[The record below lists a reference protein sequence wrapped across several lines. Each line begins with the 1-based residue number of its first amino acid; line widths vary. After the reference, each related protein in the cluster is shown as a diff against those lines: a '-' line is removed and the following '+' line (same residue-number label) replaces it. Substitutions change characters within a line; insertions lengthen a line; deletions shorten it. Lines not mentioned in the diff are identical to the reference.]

1 MRKRIQK
8 ISIFIG
14 IPLILLLCGALVFVQ
29 SESFRNWVEKRLE
42 TELRNR
48 LTDDYTI
55 SVGNIEGSVFGNI
68 TIGSVKIAEV
78 SKTDEPV
85 ISTQKVVLKY
95 NLLQLLRRKVE
106 ITELIVDDPEIR
118 AKTDL
123 DGKLNL
129 SNIFR
134 KNPSDEDTPQFSF
147 AIEDVELNSGKI
159 DYTDTQRDLEISVQ
173 GVRLTL
179 EGPLD
184 TWNHDGNLRID
195 AGSVAF
201 NGAEAPIDTFEVD
214 FQILDTHSDL
224 GEVQLEF
231 GNSHLEITGHFPRG
245 ETEAPWEITLNI
257 QKLDVADIDQFVGED
272 IELEGSLKGRMTAF
286 GTDSDFTVALTAEMP
301 TFSVAQAENN
311 RHIAMTDLIIDGAFT
326 LYPIP
331 TFTLKTINAQIAD
344 GTLTGNGSV
353 GLQTR
358 PQGNLIKQIGKL
370 ITHPIA
376 YTGQLQATDI
386 QIIPLL
392 SMFVQLP
399 DFLVDSTGQLS
410 GNATFNGSN
419 TDLSTLNLNSRLEI
433 TDTVLNSV
441 ALQDSLLNCKIQEG
455 VLNANGH
462 LDETVIAVTGPFP
475 ITEQN
480 ALDIHVS
487 DINFDDL
494 MKIANSADFG
504 GTGEYTAELT
514 SDGKLNGH
522 IKIPNANFFDIPIGV
537 LTGNLNYHNGQ
548 VFIENGR
555 LTKNTIN
562 DTVTEYA
569 SQAAITGVVDVEGE
583 FPIQLSVIAN
593 PVYVQH
599 YPKLLLGAEY
609 PVTGEIRGELA
620 LDGTLINLDG
630 SADFSV
636 TEGIAWGIHLDP
648 FTLPLRIEDYYL
660 TLADVKITTREQ
672 KITLNVAV
680 APNADF
686 DFRLESDA
694 PVNFQEL
701 SKAAQIS
708 DFPFDGQ
715 FDVSVV
721 GTFKQPQPLD
731 FQIELDFK
739 DITYVDFEDNGD
751 VKRFPLGAA
760 TLHGELVEL
769 KNTTGEADRFDFTG
783 NGFSGQI
790 QGYVS
795 LALDNP
801 YKFTVETN
809 GLEVNPIL
817 RILHPAF
824 DTVTGVADGRA
835 QIAGTVTDLVGAAE
849 STSPNLDEQRIFPYS
864 VDVEIDTSQL
874 HYGDTEGRTV
884 PFTNAEQIQIR
895 LRDDVWTIETLSC
908 RTLEDTSPFIELTGT
923 FDQKN
928 DTMDLHAKADRFALS
943 PFAPVF
949 GLAPEDI
956 PVGTGHYT
964 VKIDGSA
971 EHPIVVSNWAI
982 PKLDLKTKNGDLH
995 ITEASGTVDYRN
1007 DSVHLEKM
1015 TLKLFGNAVDIA
1027 GDIDVDLEA
1036 LNNSQLYFTV
1046 NAPTLDITT
1055 FAELIANASENGIK
1069 STDLTSGVLGAAVD
1083 ITGTFTETSI
1093 AINAQTVPDQP
1104 IHLMPISRQPSA
1116 VSSQPESITSP
1127 ETSLLIAESRKP
1139 IAIIVADLE
1148 ANATLRSDSIYI
1160 RSVTANGQIGDG
1172 SYEVRGDASLSIQG
1186 AEARQF
1192 AIDVSASEL
1201 EVSDFITALSGQV
1214 SPVHGTVSG
1223 HAKLNGTGTGT
1234 HQISITGGITKL
1246 NLHGYNTGFTNMSEI
1261 QFQSE
1266 RGHLTVY
1273 LPLELNSSEI
1283 AATTDIRITGTFEAP
1298 EITVEWNGNISEME
1312 SNGSVAYRDKRITV
1326 RSIELKNRAGTS
1338 TITGFIPFNL
1348 ALTAMNISDR
1358 FPEQPI
1364 DLHLRG
1370 DELPLEFFPGIGTF
1384 FSESDGTVDINLT
1397 VQGTSRNPHIIG
1409 DMSLE
1414 ALHLQLK
1421 NFHEPIQNVKVK
1433 LIASENTIDLRE
1445 LELEMAPGYCTL
1457 QQARLI
1463 LDGLTPKAFTLSG
1476 LRFERFPLGSTV
1488 QHAIPPDVLENVDGH
1503 VSATLIGLTIPFDRF
1518 LTKVAGTPLPQ
1529 IREIPSLRDIMTVS
1543 SANLSINSVRL
1554 AFKVR
1559 AWNRDYDFQ
1568 DPRPVQMSLNAGTL
1582 TFPEAFILENQ
1593 HTFPVDQ
1600 TFTDEDEKP
1609 EEVRGDIHKIEDAKT
1624 TVSIDGGSQW
1634 SVNGGFNTA
1643 LRFRNFDV
1651 SAITHTWYAPY
1662 RVKGALSGTL
1672 QMSGTSKNPK
1682 ITFRRHE
1689 SEPAELYLNDIP
1701 IDLRWRVRYQNGKW
1715 EISKKRYAYMSF
1727 GGNLLTFSGELP
1739 YPIEL
1744 IPFLTQLQQSPETV
1758 WKKFRDTDINGT
1770 LDVNIEHLSILQS
1783 IIPGLKS
1790 PTGTSSV
1797 RVEFTGTAEAPQAL
1811 GAVRFNNIGF
1821 DYPTVGMH
1829 VGEIEGRIALTE
1841 QGATINNFNGRL
1853 NDGVFAITG
1862 SVKTPPDGKIWENPP
1877 TLDLQASIASM
1888 AFEQQGKYGIELD
1901 DDPSQFYLQGG
1912 FDAPE
1917 LTGNINI
1924 SGGYYKQNWETVR
1937 DWLAGASVTEM
1948 DVMLDYPILRDLE
1961 LEIGIDIA
1969 DNFEVHSSIAGP
1981 TDIKISCA
1989 GKLVGPIQKPIYN
2002 GNVSVLSGK
2011 IVIIPFETFEF
2022 IEDAGSSITNRSL
2035 DVFNPELNLSLR
2047 TPKRIRGVLPRDGST
2062 VDLQIL
2068 AKFTG
2073 TLNNPD
2079 FILSTPDATE
2089 VLTHEDIS
2097 AFLVRNI
2104 SFSHALGPFTFNFHR
2119 LNDADAR
2126 SISAEYQ
2133 LRENMSIKIE
2143 SNENSEYGADFEIK
2157 GRF

>member
-14 IPLILLLCGALVFVQ
+14 IPFIILLCGALVFVQ

-48 LTDDYTI
+48 LTDNYTFNI
-55 SVGNIEGSVFGNI
+55 GNIEGSVFGNV
-68 TIGSVKIAEV
+68 TISNVKISEI
-78 SKTDEPV
+78 SKADEPV
-85 ISTQKVVLKY
+85 ISTQEIVLNY
-95 NLLQLLRRKVE
+95 SLMQLLRRKVE
-106 ITELIVDDPEIR
+106 IKKLTVDDPEIR

-123 DGKLNL
+123 DGTLNL

-134 KNPSDEDTPQFSF
+134 KNPSNEDAPQFSF
-147 AIEDVELNSGKI
+147 AIEDVRLNRGKI

-173 GVRLTL
+173 GVTLTVK
-179 EGPLD
+179 GPLD
-184 TWNHDGNLRID
+184 TWNHTGDLSIET
-195 AGSVAF
+195 GSFKV
-201 NGAEAPIDTFEVD
+201 NSSETPIDKFEID
-214 FQILDTHSDL
+214 FQILADSSRFESLLD
-224 GEVQLEF
+224 F
-231 GNSHLEITGHFPRG
+231 GNSRLFAAGRFPYKSTQRYWG
-245 ETEAPWEITLNI
+245 LNLDL
-257 QKLDVADIDQFVGED
+257 QQLDVADIERFFGEGT
-272 IELEGSLKGRMTAF
+272 ELEGIVKGSITANGKLDSAFAAALAVETSSFSLTQ
-286 GTDSDFTVALTAEMP
+286 T
-301 TFSVAQAENN
+301 ENN
-311 RHIAMTDLIIDGAFT
+311 RHIALTDLKIDAGFN
-326 LYPIP
+326 LHPIP
-331 TFTLKTINAQIAD
+331 TFTLKDFSAQIAD
-344 GTLTGNGSV
+344 GALTGSGSI
-353 GLQTR
+353 GLQNR
-358 PQGNLIKQIGKL
+358 PEGDVIAQLRQL
-370 ITHPIA
+370 TTHPLA
-376 YTGQLQATDI
+376 YTGQWEATDA
-386 QIIPLL
+386 QLIPLL

-410 GNATFNGSN
+410 GNTTFNGSS
-419 TDLSTLNLNSRLEI
+419 TDLSTLNLDSSLEI
-433 TDTVLNSV
+433 TDTILNSV
-441 ALQDSLLNCKIQEG
+441 ALQDSLINFKIQDG
-455 VLNANGH
+455 VLNTSGH
-462 LDETVIAVTGPFP
+462 LDETIIAVTGPFP
-475 ITEQN
+475 LTEQDP
-480 ALDIHVS
+480 LDIRIS
-487 DINFDDL
+487 NINFDDL
-494 MKIANSADFG
+494 MKIVNSADFG
-504 GTGEYTAELT
+504 GTGEYTAKLS
-514 SDGKLNGH
+514 SDGKLNGYM
-522 IKIPNANFFDIPIGV
+522 KIPNANFFDIPIGV
-537 LTGNLNYHNGQ
+537 LTGNFNYHNGQ

-562 DTVTEYA
+562 DIGTDYT

-583 FPIQLSVIAN
+583 FPAQLSVIAN

-609 PVTGEIRGELA
+609 PVTGQIRGELK

-630 SADFSV
+630 AADFSV

-660 TLADVKITTREQ
+660 TLPDAKITTRGQ

-715 FDVSVV
+715 FDVSVI

-751 VKRFPLGAA
+751 VKRFPLGDAV
-760 TLHGELVEL
+760 LHGELVEL
-769 KNTTGEADRFDFTG
+769 KNTTGETDRFDFTG

-795 LALDNP
+795 MALDNP

-809 GLEVNPIL
+809 GLEVKPFL

-824 DTVTGVADGRA
+824 ETVTGVADGRA
-835 QIAGTVTDLVGAAE
+835 QIAGTVTDLVGATE
-849 STSPNLDEQRIFPYS
+849 NTSPNPDEQRIFPYS

-874 HYGDTEGRTV
+874 HYGDTRGRTV

-895 LRDDVWTIETLSC
+895 LRDDVWRIDTLSC

-928 DTMDLHAKADRFALS
+928 DTMDLHAKADGFALS
-943 PFAPVF
+943 ALAPAF
-949 GLAPEDI
+949 GLVPEDI
-956 PVGTGHYT
+956 SPGTGHYT
-964 VKIDGSA
+964 VEIDGSP
-971 EHPIVVSNWAI
+971 EHPIVAANWVI
-982 PKLDLKTKNGDLH
+982 PQLDLRTKNGDLH
-995 ITEASGTVDYRN
+995 ITEASGTIDYQN
-1007 DSVHLEKM
+1007 DSVHLKKT

-1027 GDIDVDLEA
+1027 GDIDVDLED
-1036 LNNSQLYFTV
+1036 LNNSQLYLTV
-1046 NAPTLDITT
+1046 NAPTLEITT
-1055 FAELIANASENGIK
+1055 FAELIAKVSENIIK
-1069 STDLTSGVLGAAVD
+1069 PTDLTSGVLGASAD
-1083 ITGTFTETSI
+1083 ITGTFAETSI
-1093 AINAQTVPDQP
+1093 SINAQTAPNQP
-1104 IHLMPISRQPSA
+1104 IHLVPYTNP
-1116 VSSQPESITSP
+1116 
-1127 ETSLLIAESRKP
+1127 
-1139 IAIIVADLE
+1139 IIVADIE
-1148 ANATLRSDSIYI
+1148 ANATLRSDSLNIQ
-1160 RSVTANGQIGDG
+1160 SVKANGQIGVSTYALQG
-1172 SYEVRGDASLSIQG
+1172 NASFSTQN
-1186 AEARQF
+1186 AEKMQF
-1192 AIDVSASEL
+1192 GIDVSVSEF
-1201 EVSDFITALSGQV
+1201 EVSDFVALLLGNTSLG
-1214 SPVHGTVSG
+1214 HATVSG
-1223 HAKLNGTGTGT
+1223 TVKINGTGTDPQ
-1234 HQISITGGITKL
+1234 QISIIGSISEL
-1246 NLHGYNTGFTNMSEI
+1246 NLHGYNTDITNRYEI
-1261 QFQSE
+1261 QLQSE
-1266 RGHLTVY
+1266 RGNLSIH
-1273 LPLELNSSEI
+1273 LPLELESPEI
-1283 AATTDIRITGTFEAP
+1283 IATTDIRITGTIDAP
-1298 EITVEWNGNISEME
+1298 EITAEWNGNISGME
-1312 SNGSVAYRDKRITV
+1312 SNGDVEYRDERITV
-1326 RSIELKNRAGTS
+1326 RSIELSNRVGTS
-1338 TITGFIPFNL
+1338 TITGVIPFNL
-1348 ALTAMNISDR
+1348 AFSAIDFSDR
-1358 FPEQPI
+1358 FIAQPM
-1364 DLHLRG
+1364 DLQLRG
-1370 DELPLEFFPGIGTF
+1370 HELPLEFFPGIETL
-1384 FSESDGTVDINLT
+1384 FSEADGTIDIDLT
-1397 VQGTSRNPHIIG
+1397 IRGTSRNPHIIG
-1409 DMSLE
+1409 DLSLE
-1414 ALHLQLK
+1414 ASHLQLK
-1421 NFHEPIQNVKVK
+1421 NFHEPIQNVKIK
-1433 LIASENTIDLRE
+1433 LTASENTIALKE
-1445 LELEMAPGYCTL
+1445 LALEIAPGYCTL
-1457 QQARLI
+1457 QQAQLI

-1488 QHAIPPDVLENVDGH
+1488 QHAIPTDILENVEGH

-1529 IREIPSLRDIMTVS
+1529 IREIPSLRDIMMVS
-1543 SANLSINSVRL
+1543 SADLSINSVRL
-1554 AFKVR
+1554 AFKVA
-1559 AWNRDYDFQ
+1559 AWNRHYDFQ
-1568 DPRPVQMSLNAGTL
+1568 DPQPVQMSLNAGTL
-1582 TFPEAFILENQ
+1582 TVPEAFILENQ
-1593 HTFPVDQ
+1593 HTFSVDQ

-1609 EEVRGDIHKIEDAKT
+1609 EEVRGDIHKIEAAKT
-1624 TVSIDGGSQW
+1624 ALSIDGGSQW
-1634 SVNGGFNTA
+1634 SINGGFNTA

-1662 RVKGALSGTL
+1662 RVKGALSGAL
-1672 QMSGTSKNPK
+1672 QISGTSKNPK
-1682 ITFRRHE
+1682 MTFRRHE
-1689 SEPAELYLNDIP
+1689 SEPAELYLDDIP

-1715 EISKKRYAYMSF
+1715 EISKKRYASVSF

-1758 WKKFRDTDINGT
+1758 WKKFRETDINGT
-1770 LDVNIEHLSILQS
+1770 LDVQIEHLDLLSTLV
-1783 IIPGLKS
+1783 PGLGS
-1790 PTGTSSV
+1790 PTGTSQV
-1797 RVEFTGTAEAPQAL
+1797 HVELTGTVESPKAL
-1811 GAVRFNNIGF
+1811 GAMRFDNIGF
-1821 DYPTVGMH
+1821 KIPAANMH
-1829 VGEIEGRIALTE
+1829 VGEVTGIVELTT
-1841 QGATINNFNGRL
+1841 QGATIKQLTGRL
-1853 NDGVFAITG
+1853 NNGAFSMTG
-1862 SVKTPPDGKIWENPP
+1862 SVKTPPDGRVWENPP
-1877 TLDLQASIASM
+1877 TFDLQASIASTT
-1888 AFEQQGKYGIELD
+1888 FEQSRKYLIQLD
-1901 DDPSQFYLQGG
+1901 DNLSQFYLQGG
-1912 FDAPE
+1912 FDDPK

-1937 DWLAGASVTEM
+1937 DWLVGASVTEM

-1961 LEIGIDIA
+1961 LEVGIDIA
-1969 DNFEVHSSIAGP
+1969 DNFEVRSSIAGP

-2022 IEDAGSSITNRSL
+2022 IEDSGSSITNRSL

-2062 VDLQIL
+2062 VDLQIQ